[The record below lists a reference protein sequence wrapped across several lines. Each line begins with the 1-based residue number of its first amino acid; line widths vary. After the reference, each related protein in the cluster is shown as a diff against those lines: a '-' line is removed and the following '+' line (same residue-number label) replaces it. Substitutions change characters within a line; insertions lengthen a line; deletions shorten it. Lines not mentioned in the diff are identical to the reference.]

1 MKLINPLLKLLR
13 HNGRL
18 KKEKIKLQLRLSPSK
33 VQCIYCFKMYW
44 CSEVHLLFPFSSAR
58 FMLNLQLP
66 KWPKFFMIW
75 DKFQTRWMFRRWRPR
90 SRCFLFFWAQSSS
103 CILMYSTEG
112 AISPLYLPFDHY
124 LSNQVFL
131 IAVGVILLLCGF
143 VTAVIILVI
152 RRRRKRQR

>member
-1 MKLINPLLKLLR
+1 M
-13 HNGRL
+13 
-18 KKEKIKLQLRLSPSK
+18 RLSPSK

-103 CILMYSTEG
+103 CILMYSTDL
-112 AISPLYLPFDHY
+112 SPVSSLWPLFEQP
-124 LSNQVFL
+124 
-131 IAVGVILLLCGF
+131 GVSDRCWGNSPALRVCHCRYHPGHTEEEEETEVKWTVEDDFCYGPLF
-143 VTAVIILVI
+143 F
-152 RRRRKRQR
+152 